1 MLAIIFGAI
10 ARSLNM
16 SFRVS
21 FGLAEILGIFG
32 CYGLVVSNY
41 AVGSILLALAVFGAF
56 MRFALEQQSKK
67 ENNQKIEDI
76 ANTVKDALLTPSTW
90 AGLSNKNT
98 H

>member
-1 MLAIIFGAI
+1 MLATIFGAI

-16 SFRVS
+16 SFRIS

-41 AVGSILLALAVFGAF
+41 VVGSILLALAVFGVF

-67 ENNQKIEDI
+67 ESNQKIEDI
-76 ANTVKDALLTPSTW
+76 ANTVKDALLAPQTW
-90 AGLSNKNT
+90 AGMMNKNM

>member
-1 MLAIIFGAI
+1 
-10 ARSLNM
+10 M

-32 CYGLVVSNY
+32 CWGLVQNSY
-41 AVGSILLALAVFGAF
+41 AVGSILLAMGILGAF
-56 MRFALEQQSKK
+56 MRFSLDLQSKK

-76 ANTVKDALLTPSTW
+76 ANTVKDALLTPQKW
-90 AGLSNKNT
+90 AGFGNKNM

>member
-41 AVGSILLALAVFGAF
+41 AVGSILLTMAVFGVF
-56 MRFALEQQSKK
+56 MRFALDQQAKK
-67 ENNQKIEDI
+67 ENNQKLDSV
-76 ANTVKDALLTPSTW
+76 ANTLKEALLTPQTW
-90 AGLSNKNT
+90 AGLSNKNM